1 MNILASNAVSFW
13 HAHVARPEW
22 NEAIIFSAAFGLAAM
37 AFMLLLMQN
46 GRWQSSITSIIAW
59 IASAAAVV
67 FATKYFCGDISSL
80 ALPFFLSALLIVG
93 FRIYIDRLTAFGL
106 GLAFSLMYVGCC
118 ITIYLG
124 ELARHYLMPENSP
137 FIDAF
142 IYFLQTFSI
151 GLAGCKLTTGLV
163 EVPLGIC
170 LRAPK
175 RDGAE
180 EMMRNL
186 HGQYTPLVS
195 IHVPC
200 YSEPPELVIATLNA
214 LAALRYQN
222 FEVLVIDNNTKDA
235 SLWRPVEAH
244 CKRLGDQFRFFHVDP
259 LAGAKAGAV
268 NFALK
273 HSHPAAEVI
282 CIVDADYIAEPDFL
296 DRYLPLFNNPK
307 TGYVQLSHDYHS
319 WEKNHFLTA
328 AYQMYVN
335 FHKICLPNFC
345 EYDAGFT
352 VGTMCLLRRAALEEA
367 GGWAE
372 WCLTEDSE
380 VAVRIQALGYSGH
393 SLADTGGRG
402 LIPETFEGMK
412 KQWFRWAAGPVQQF
426 QRHWR
431 LYFGLNPS
439 KLSLAQRA
447 NEIMHSFS
455 HFPHVYSL
463 VVSLV
468 IAPAA
473 VLLALKLND
482 SALPPVSPGVLVY
495 LIVSSITVWISRW
508 VSFNYL
514 NLYIESDVPF
524 FRGWKGLRTF
534 AMSRL
539 ILSGLHW
546 TYIVAS
552 IAPFYEKSLSW
563 LRTDK
568 FEKSFSLLRAL
579 HASRSETVVAALYFI
594 VGFVLLPFASFE
606 PVDYTALVVLW
617 QFLNGVGLLSPLLI
631 SLYSELA
638 LSQSGASN
646 GVDVR
651 TIT

>member
-1 MNILASNAVSFW
+1 VNIFSNSHLSLW
-13 HAHVARPEW
+13 QQHVARPDW
-22 NEAIIFSAAFGLAAM
+22 NEAVIVSAAFGLAAM
-37 AFMLLLMQN
+37 TIMLLLMQN
-46 GRWQSSITSIIAW
+46 GRWKSSVASIIGW
-59 IASAAAVV
+59 VASVTVV
-67 FATKYFCGDISSL
+67 AFATKEFCGDISSL
-80 ALPFFLSALLIVG
+80 AIPFLISALLSVA
-93 FRIYIDRLTAFGL
+93 FRIYINRLTTFGFGL
-106 GLAFSLMYVGCC
+106 TFSLMYVGCC
-118 ITIYLG
+118 VTIYLG

-137 FIDAF
+137 FMNGA
-142 IYFLQTFSI
+142 IYFLQALSI
-151 GLAGCKLTTGLV
+151 GLAACKLTTGLI

-175 RDGAE
+175 RDAAE
-180 EMMRNL
+180 EMMRDL
-186 HGQYTPLVS
+186 RGQYTPLVS

-200 YSEPPELVIATLNA
+200 YSEPPELVIQTLNA

-222 FEVLVIDNNTKDA
+222 FEVLVIDNNTKDEK
-235 SLWRPVEAH
+235 LWRPVEAH
-244 CKRLGDQFRFFHVDP
+244 CNRLGAHFRFFHVDP

-273 HSHPAAEVI
+273 YSNPAAEVI
-282 CIVDADYIAEPDFL
+282 CIVDADYIAEADFL
-296 DRYLPLFNNPK
+296 DRYLPLFSNPK

-319 WEKNHFLTA
+319 WEKSRFLTA

-352 VGTMCLLRRAALEEA
+352 VGTMCLLRRTALEEA

-380 VAVRIQALGYSGH
+380 VAVRIQALGYGGH

-431 LYFGLNPS
+431 LYVGLHPT

-463 VVSLV
+463 IVSLV
-468 IAPAA
+468 LAPLA
-473 VLLALKLND
+473 VLLALRWGD
-482 SALPPVSPGVLVY
+482 GPLPPVSPGVLVY
-495 LIVSSITVWISRW
+495 LIVSSITVWVSRW
-508 VSFNYL
+508 ISFNYL
-514 NLYIESDVPF
+514 NLYVERDVPF

-552 IAPFYEKSLSW
+552 IAPFFGKGLSW

-579 HASRSETVVAALYFI
+579 HGSRWETAIAALYFA
-594 VGFVLLPFASFE
+594 VGFLLLPFARFE
-606 PVDYTALVVLW
+606 PIDYTALIALW
-617 QFLNGVGLLSPLLI
+617 QFMNGIGLLSPLLI
-631 SLYSELA
+631 SLYSEFS
-638 LSQSGASN
+638 LSPSEMSESVEAG
-646 GVDVR
+646 
-651 TIT
+651 